1 VNLGS
6 LVPVIAFL
14 VSKPEVASTEPEVAS
29 AEPEVASA
37 EPEVA

>member
-14 VSKPEVASTEPEVAS
+14 VSKPEVAS

-37 EPEVA
+37 KPEVA